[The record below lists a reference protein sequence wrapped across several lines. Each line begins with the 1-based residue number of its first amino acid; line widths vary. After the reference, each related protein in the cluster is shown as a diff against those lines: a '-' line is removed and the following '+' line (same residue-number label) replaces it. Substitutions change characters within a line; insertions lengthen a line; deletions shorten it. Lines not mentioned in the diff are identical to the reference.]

1 MKRGDYRV
9 AEIRWSLSSLPVVY
23 PAKVDVMNEPT
34 KTTDRPGNQHES
46 TYALLICSEEKSRNL
61 LELAI
66 HPLLML
72 GPLLAIWQLAQQPV
86 NLTAPGFE
94 KTPCAVF
101 DARTGNI
108 VGNEPRTPCAIAHQ
122 EIKGKG

>member
-1 MKRGDYRV
+1 MIIVIAATHLAPKIG
-9 AEIRWSLSSLPVVY
+9 
-23 PAKVDVMNEPT
+23 VMNELT
-34 KTTDRPGNQHES
+34 NTTDQPENLHES
-46 TYALLICSEEKSRNL
+46 TYALLIRSEEKGRNL
-61 LELAI
+61 LDLAI

-72 GPLLAIWQLAQQPV
+72 GPLLAIWQLAQPPV

-108 VGNEPRTPCAIAHQ
+108 VSGNEPRTPCAIGHQ